1 MFIKK
6 IFLYLTIALI
16 FSLNLDAKS
25 FNKAA
30 TVEPVL
36 IQDGKEKLWCPVC
49 GMSIKMF
56 YKTSHASKLQ
66 NGTKRQYCSMRCLAV
81 DMQEYGIDTGA
92 IVVVDAKTQKLINAK
107 DAFYVVGSKISGTMS
122 KVSKLAFKKE
132 SDAKEFIKNNKGKVV
147 NFDTAL
153 KMAQKSLKSDIAMVK
168 KKKKK
173 KVYPKGKRIFEKMC
187 KQDIDPTNYIEINE
201 LKSALKNDQLCKPLK
216 EKQLQAT
223 ALYLWEVKRLGDLGE
238 VEGKVVV
245 NEDEKCPV
253 CGMFTYKYPRWAA
266 QIFYK
271 HNDHEHHWS
280 FDGVKDLMKFYFNSS
295 KWGNYP
301 IAKRENITKILVTDY
316 YSQKGID
323 GTKAFYVIRSDVYGP
338 MGHELIPFET
348 EGDAETF
355 KADHRGRSIIKFE
368 DIVEEEVYKLDVDE

>member
-6 IFLYLTIALI
+6 ISLYLALALI
-16 FSLNLDAKS
+16 FSFNLNAKS
-25 FNKAA
+25 FSKVA

-36 IQDGKEKLWCPVC
+36 IQEGKEKPWCPIC
-49 GMSIKMF
+49 GMNIKMF
-56 YKTSHASKLQ
+56 YKTSHASKLH
-66 NGTKRQYCSMRCLAV
+66 NGTKRQYCSIRCLVV
-81 DMQEYGIDTGA
+81 DMQEYGIDETA
-92 IVVVDAKTQKLINAK
+92 IVVVDANTQKLINAK
-107 DAFYVVGSKISGTMS
+107 DAFYVVKSKISGTMS
-122 KVSKLAFKKE
+122 KVSKLAFAKK
-132 SDAKEFIKNNKGKVV
+132 SDAMDFIKKYKGKVV
-147 NFDTAL
+147 DFDTAL
-153 KMAQKSLKSDIAMVK
+153 KMAQKSLKSDIAMIK

-173 KVYPKGKRIFEKMC
+173 KIYPKGKKLFEKLC
-187 KQDIDPTNYIEINE
+187 NKDIDPTDYIEINE
-201 LKSALKNDQLCKPLK
+201 LKSALKNDKLCKPLK

-238 VEGKVVV
+238 VEGKVEVR
-245 NEDEKCPV
+245 EDEKCPV

-280 FDGVKDLMKFYFNSS
+280 FDGVKDLMKFYFDAQ

-301 IAKRENITKILVTDY
+301 IAKKENITKILVTDY

-338 MGHELIPFET
+338 MGHELIPFES
-348 EGDAETF
+348 EDDAKTF
-355 KADHRGRSIIKFE
+355 KADHRGKIIIKFE
-368 DIVEEEVYKLDVDE
+368 DIKEDEVYKLDSDE